1 MPLSLRL
8 LPAALLALTCS
19 AAGAA
24 IDGSACQRIETGP
37 GPGDLLLQH
46 ESGQMPRLLISSHDR
61 RHFSRSGEIQAYNPV
76 TGQVTTLQ
84 RAGEPEG
91 FRLRPHGMDLVQR
104 DGRWLLYVISHDRD
118 LISDQHAVV
127 IYELAGNTLKFQQL
141 LRSPLLSA
149 ADDLAV
155 ADNGDIYATNE
166 RETGSSI
173 VELIFLERKAN
184 LVLYRPGTGW
194 RKVADEL
201 AFANDVLLQGSTV
214 WVSQTIGEGLMRYTR
229 RADGSLGP
237 GEQVT
242 SLSLIDG
249 LREARNGHLLA
260 TRHPSLIRLGLH
272 WQRAGS
278 SAPSTVMDINPQN
291 GSSTVLFQDDG
302 SHVGAVSSALQL
314 DNRLFLGQLFDPYI
328 LSCPLP
334 AGY

>member
-8 LPAALLALTCS
+8 LPALLVLAAS
-19 AAGAA
+19 AASAA

-37 GPGDLLLQH
+37 GPGDLLIQH
-46 ESGQMPRLLISSHDR
+46 ESGQASRLLISSHDR
-61 RHFSRSGEIQAYNPV
+61 RHFSRGGDILAYHPGSGQLI
-76 TGQVTTLQ
+76 TLT
-84 RAGEPEG
+84 RVGEPEG

-118 LISDQHAVV
+118 LISDLHAVA
-127 IYELAGNTLKFQQL
+127 IYELSGNTLKFQQL

-155 ADNGDIYATNE
+155 AENGDIYATNE

-184 LVLYRPGTGW
+184 VVLYRSGSGW

-201 AFANDVLLQGSTV
+201 AFANDVLLQGNAV
-214 WVSQTIGEGLMRYTR
+214 WVSQTIGEGLMRYQR
-229 RADGSLGP
+229 RPDGSLSA

-242 SLSLIDG
+242 NLSLIDG

-272 WQRAGS
+272 WQRAVG
-278 SAPSTVMDINPQN
+278 SAPSAVYDVNPQN
-291 GSSTVLFQDDG
+291 GASSVLFQDDG
-302 SHVGAVSSALQL
+302 SHIGAVSSAVQL
-314 DNRLFLGQLFDPYI
+314 DNRLYLGQLFDPYL